1 MEGVKMVYPNAAM
14 DKEFAEAFYEAQAA
28 GVKVLNLACR
38 VEKDELEVL

>member
-1 MEGVKMVYPNAAM
+1 MVYPNAAM
-14 DKEFAEAFYEAQAA
+14 DKEFAEVFYEAQAA

>member
-1 MEGVKMVYPNAAM
+1 MKIGIIVAM
-14 DKEFAEAFYEAQAA
+14 DKEFAEVFYEAQAA